1 MSPSML
7 QPVLFGALF
16 MGVLSALP
24 VISFANCCCLWVIGG
39 GMVTAYLL
47 QRGQQAPI
55 ELGQGALGGFLAGV
69 LGAVIASVLS
79 ELIDL
84 VSGPLQEGMMETL
97 RDGMLNSGADVP
109 PEVLEMFDTF
119 GSSGFLLIFIGF
131 IFMLLAGMVFSTLGG
146 LVGAAIFR
154 KSAPAG
160 PGVPPPPAN
169 DDNESAPAGSGVP
182 PPPPANDDNLFA

>member
-55 ELGQGALGGFLAGV
+55 ELGQAALGGFLAGI
-69 LGAVIASVLS
+69 LGAVVTVVVQIP
-79 ELIDL
+79 INL
-84 VSGPLQEGMMETL
+84 VTGPLQDGLMESI
-97 RDGMLNSGADVP
+97 RDGMLSSGADLP
-109 PEVLEMFDTF
+109 PEVLEMFDTV
-119 GSSGFLLIFIGF
+119 GSSGFVSVFIEF

-146 LVGAAIFR
+146 LLGAVIFR
-154 KSAPAG
+154 KSA
-160 PGVPPPPAN
+160 
-169 DDNESAPAGSGVP
+169 
-182 PPPPANDDNLFA
+182 

>member
-47 QRGQQAPI
+47 QRGQLAPI
-55 ELGQGALGGFLAGV
+55 EFGQAALGGFLAGI
-69 LGAVIASVLS
+69 LGAVVTVVVQIP
-79 ELIDL
+79 INL
-84 VSGPLQEGMMETL
+84 VTGPLQDGLMESI
-97 RDGMLNSGADVP
+97 RDGMLSSGADVP
-109 PEVLEMFDTF
+109 PEVLELFDTV
-119 GSSGFLLIFIGF
+119 GSSGFVSVFIEF

-146 LVGAAIFR
+146 LLGAVIFR
-154 KSAPAG
+154 KSAPPAG
-160 PGVPPPPAN
+160 HAAPPPPTQP
-169 DDNESAPAGSGVP
+169 E
-182 PPPPANDDNLFA
+182 

>member
-1 MSPSML
+1 MNPSML

-24 VISFANCCCLWVIGG
+24 VISFGNVCCCLWVIGG
-39 GMVTAYLL
+39 GVVTAYLM

-69 LGAVIASVLS
+69 LGAVITSVL
-79 ELIDL
+79 EGLISL
-84 VSGPLQEGMMETL
+84 VTGPVQEGIMENI

-109 PEVLEMFDTF
+109 PEMLELFDTF
-119 GSSGFLLIFIGF
+119 GSSGFLDIVIGF

-160 PGVPPPPAN
+160 PGVPPPP
-169 DDNESAPAGSGVP
+169 
-182 PPPPANDDNLFA
+182 PPPANDDNLFA